1 MRTHIH
7 IIKGRSHALFSPRN
21 GKWRSQ
27 EKKVAMAAASG
38 REQEPTLF
46 KVLFGIYEA
55 EAL

>member
-1 MRTHIH
+1 MRTH

-21 GKWRSQ
+21 GKWRR
-27 EKKVAMAAASG
+27 KGKNFAMAAASG
-38 REQEPTLF
+38 REQEHTLF